1 MRIHYDGPMGDA
13 VLPAHLDGFHVYM
26 VGIKGTGMAALAEI
40 LVASGAH
47 VTGSDVSER
56 FYTDELLANAGI
68 RCHEGFAVANLR
80 DETPSPQVVIHSAA
94 YDRDSHPELVE
105 AARLGLPVTSYTDA
119 LGELSRRQASVGI
132 AGVHGKTTTTALVA
146 CIAQRLDLPGT
157 VLAGSALPDV
167 GGRATLVR
175 GSDFF
180 VAETCEYRRN
190 FLSFS
195 PRLVVVTSVE
205 ADHLDYFADAADV
218 EDAFVEFAGRLAESG
233 TLVYCA
239 DDPGAT
245 RVAERAR
252 ASRPDLE
259 LVPYGISADG
269 PGAVEITGRRAGSL
283 ACTIGGYPFELHVP
297 GDHNALNAAAA
308 LLVARFVNGLL
319 SSPLGER
326 ELLAGAGEA
335 IAGFHGTRRR
345 SEIVGEADGVL
356 VLDDYAH
363 HPTAIAVTLAGFR
376 AFYPGRRIVV
386 SFMSHTYS
394 RTRALL
400 DEFARALSAAD
411 VLVLHEIYASARED
425 NPGDIDG
432 RTLADAAE
440 RYTEPVHYVPDVL
453 DALPL
458 LERVLAP
465 GDVFVTMG
473 AGNNWRLGPGVL
485 ERRAAEVSP

>member
-1 MRIHYDGPMGDA
+1 MRIHYDGPMGGA
-13 VLPAHLDGFHVYM
+13 VLPAQLEGLHVYM

-40 LVASGAH
+40 LVARGAH

-68 RCHEGFAVANLR
+68 RYYEGFAADNLR
-80 DETPSPQVVIHSAA
+80 GSVGGVDLVIHSAA
-94 YDRDSHPELVE
+94 YERATHPELTE
-105 AARLGLPVTSYTDA
+105 ADLQGLPVISYTDA
-119 LGELSRRQASVGI
+119 LGELSLRQPSVGI

-146 CIAQRLDLPGT
+146 CIAQRLRLPGT

-167 GGRATLVR
+167 DGRATLVQ
-175 GSDFF
+175 GGEFF

-195 PRLVVVTSVE
+195 PHLVVVTSVE
-205 ADHLDYFADAADV
+205 ADHLDFYADAADV
-218 EDAFVEFAGRLAESG
+218 EDAFVEYARRLAASG

-252 ASRPDLE
+252 AVRPDLE
-259 LVPYGISADG
+259 LVPYGLSAAG
-269 PGAVEITGRRAGSL
+269 AGAVEITDRRAGAL
-283 ACTIGGYPFELHVP
+283 ECTIGGHAFELHVP

-308 LLVARFVNGLL
+308 LLVARAVNGLL
-319 SSPLGER
+319 HEPLAER
-326 ELLAGAGEA
+326 DLLAGAREA

-345 SEIVGEADGVL
+345 SEVVGEAGGVL

-363 HPTAIAVTLAGFR
+363 HPTAIAATLAGFR
-376 AFYPGRRIVV
+376 AFYPGRRIVL

-400 DEFARALSAAD
+400 DDFARALSAAD
-411 VLVLHEIYASARED
+411 VLVLHEIYASAREE
-425 NPGDIDG
+425 NPGDVDG
-432 RTLADAAE
+432 QSLADAAA
-440 RYTEPVHYVPDVL
+440 RLTAAVHYVPDVL

-458 LERVLAP
+458 LDRVLER
-465 GDVFVTMG
+465 GDLFVTMG
-473 AGNNWRLGPGVL
+473 AGSNWRLGPRVL
-485 ERRAAEVSP
+485 ERRAVEVSR

>member
-1 MRIHYDGPMGDA
+1 MRIHYDDPMGGA
-13 VLPAHLDGFHVYM
+13 VLPAQLEGLHVYM

-40 LVASGAH
+40 LVANGAH

-56 FYTDELLANAGI
+56 FYTDELLTNAGI
-68 RCHEGFAVANLR
+68 RYYEGFESANLR
-80 DETPSPQVVIHSAA
+80 DQTPSPNVVVHSAA
-94 YDRDSHPELVE
+94 YDRDTHCELLE
-105 AARLGLPVTSYTDA
+105 AARLGLPLISYTDA
-119 LGELSRRQASVGI
+119 LGALSRRQPSVGI

-146 CIAQRLDLPGT
+146 CIAQRLGLPGT

-167 GGRATLVR
+167 GGRATLVQGR
-175 GSDFF
+175 EFF

-195 PRLVVVTSVE
+195 AHLVVVTSVE

-218 EDAFVEFAGRLAESG
+218 EDAFVEYAGRLAVSG

-239 DDPGAT
+239 DDPGAV
-245 RVAERAR
+245 RVAERTRTA
-252 ASRPDLE
+252 RPDVE
-259 LVPYGISADG
+259 LVPYGLTADG
-269 PGAVEITGRRAGSL
+269 PGSVAVIARRAGVL
-283 ACTIGGYPFELHVP
+283 ECTIGGHPFELHVP

-308 LLVARFVNGLL
+308 LLVARFVNGRLP
-319 SSPLGER
+319 SPVGER
-326 ELLAGAGEA
+326 TLLAGARDA

-345 SEIVGEADGVL
+345 SEVVGEAGGVL

-363 HPTAIAVTLAGFR
+363 HPTAVAVTLSGFR
-376 AFYPGRRIVV
+376 AFYPGRRIVA

-400 DEFARALSAAD
+400 DDFARSLSAAD
-411 VLVLHEIYASARED
+411 VLVLHDIYASARED

-432 RTLADAAE
+432 ETLAEAAAH
-440 RYTEPVHYVPDVL
+440 YTEPVHYVPQVL

-458 LERVLAP
+458 LERILEP

-473 AGNNWRLGPGVL
+473 AGNNWQLGPRVL
-485 ERRAAEVSP
+485 ERRTTEVRR